1 MKCSSALPTN
11 FQLIMEKAEFKI
23 SKDNFSLFPGKTD
36 FFIVSFNP
44 KLKLDKMSG
53 EIKSKLSVNHTDHP
67 YVQVVN
73 CTGVVNFPNVE
84 LS

>member
-1 MKCSSALPTN
+1 
-11 FQLIMEKAEFKI
+11 MEKAEFKI

-36 FFIVSFNP
+36 SFIVSFNP

-67 YVQVVN
+67 HV
-73 CTGVVNFPNVE
+73 
-84 LS
+84 